1 VLSRLAESF
10 YWIGRYLERAEA
22 TARLLAEH
30 YHLTVEDR
38 SVPDDVAAAVVLDAL
53 SLAHD
58 VVTTPTE
65 LVRSLLGDVA
75 NPSTVI
81 GSVAAARENARSVR
95 DALSGDVF
103 EALNGAHLTLTRGLT
118 AAASPGASMFRVL
131 ERLMVVNGAVEWTMP
146 RDEGHF
152 FLSLGRALERIDM
165 TSRLLDVRHDLV
177 WPDTGPVATLRSAAG
192 LSAFLRTG
200 EAPTGEQVREF
211 LVLDHTF
218 PRSML
223 HSAQRAESAVRGLQ
237 TLGGVDDGELVREV
251 GLMRSRLE
259 FAGGVHDPAV
269 IDQLVHDTQLSGVS
283 AAAAVAAAYF
293 RQAGTI
299 VWSH

>member
-38 SVPDDVAAAVVLDAL
+38 SVPDDIAAVVVLDAL

-58 VVTTPTE
+58 VVATPTE
-65 LVRSLLGDVA
+65 LVRSLLGEAA

-103 EALNGAHLTLTRGLT
+103 EALNGAHLTLTRGLMTT
-118 AAASPGASMFRVL
+118 ASPAASMYRVL

-146 RDEGHF
+146 RDEGHA

-165 TSRLLDVRHDLV
+165 TARLLDVRHDLG
-177 WPDTGPVATLRSAAG
+177 WPETGPVATLRSAAAY
-192 LSAFLRTG
+192 SPFLRTG
-200 EAPTGEQVREF
+200 ETPSGERVREF
-211 LVLDHTF
+211 LVLDPTF

-223 HSAQRAESAVRGLQ
+223 QSARSAETACRTVQ
-237 TLGGVDDGELVREV
+237 QFGGDDDDLLREV
-251 GLMRSRLE
+251 GLMRARLE
-259 FAGGVHDPAV
+259 FASGTHNAHVV
-269 IDQLVHDTQLSGVS
+269 DQLAAEAQES
-283 AAAAVAAAYF
+283 AIAAGSAVAEAYF

>member
-1 VLSRLAESF
+1 MLSRLAESF

-38 SVPDDVAAAVVLDAL
+38 SVPDDIAAAVVLDAL
-53 SLAHD
+53 SLGHD

-65 LVRSLLGDVA
+65 LVRSLLGDAA

-118 AAASPGASMFRVL
+118 AAASPGASMYRVL
-131 ERLMVVNGAVEWTMP
+131 ERLMVVNGAIEWTMP
-146 RDEGHF
+146 RDEGHL

-165 TSRLLDVRHDLV
+165 AARLLDVRHDLV

-211 LVLDHTF
+211 LVLDPTF

-223 HSAQRAESAVRGLQ
+223 SSAQRAEASVRGLQ
-237 TLGGVDDGELVREV
+237 RLGGGDDGELVREG
-251 GLMRSRLE
+251 GLMRARLE

-269 IDQLVHDTQLSGVS
+269 IDQLVHDTQLSGV
-283 AAAAVAAAYF
+283 ATAAAVAAAYF

>member
-38 SVPDDVAAAVVLDAL
+38 SVPDDVAATVVLDAL
-53 SLAHD
+53 SLPHGEVA
-58 VVTTPTE
+58 TPTD
-65 LVRSLLGDVA
+65 LVRGLLGDVSS
-75 NPSTVI
+75 PSTVI
-81 GSVAAARENARSVR
+81 GAVSAARENARSVR

-103 EALNGAHLTLTRGLT
+103 ESLNASYLTLTRGLT
-118 AAASPGASMFRVL
+118 AAASPGPSMHRVI
-131 ERLMVVNGAVEWTMP
+131 ERLMVVNGAIEWTMS
-146 RDEGHF
+146 RDEGHW
-152 FLSLGRALERIDM
+152 FLMLGRSLERIDM
-165 TSRLLDVRHDLV
+165 TARLLDVRHDQL
-177 WPDTGPVATLRSAAG
+177 WPETGPVAMLRSAAAF
-192 LSAFLRTG
+192 SPFLRTG
-200 EAPTGEQVREF
+200 EPTMGELVRRF
-211 LVLDHTF
+211 LVLEPTF

-223 HSAQRAESAVRGLQ
+223 ASARTAEDAVRGLQ
-237 TLGGVDDGELVREV
+237 LQGSGSDGDLLREV

-259 FAGGVHDPAV
+259 FAGAVEDPAEV
-269 IDQLVHDTQLSGVS
+269 DQLAHDTQMSAVS
-283 AAAAVAAAYF
+283 AGLATAEAYF

>member
-53 SLAHD
+53 SLTHD

-95 DALSGDVF
+95 DALPGDVF

-118 AAASPGASMFRVL
+118 AAASPGASMHRVL
-131 ERLMVVNGAVEWTMP
+131 ERLMVVNGAIEWTMP
-146 RDEGHF
+146 RDEGHY
-152 FLSLGRALERIDM
+152 FLGLGRALERVDM
-165 TSRLLDVRHDLV
+165 TARLLDVRHDVV

-211 LVLDHTF
+211 LVLDPTF

-223 HSAQRAESAVRGLQ
+223 HSAQRAEAAVRGLQ
-237 TLGGVDDGELVREV
+237 TLGGVDDAELVREV
-251 GLMRSRLE
+251 GLMRARLE

-269 IDQLVHDTQLSGVS
+269 IDQLVHDTQTSCV
-283 AAAAVAAAYF
+283 ATAAAVAEAYF